1 MQKVIISGYYLSNS
15 EKVDYNSIEVVVPD
29 CKPELLQSVLINR
42 VVPVKFSDCAK
53 PYTGR
58 GKCFIDKVKK
68 DTRTKPTYSGKALKE
83 LDWNEMQD
91 LAIAFELNEVP
102 LFRSTSIRE
111 ARMKTYQEFCN
122 KILGKDLKAGFD
134 FMNADDLVLEEDK
147 KSSEPNKDNLLG
159 DL

>member
-1 MQKVIISGYYLSNS
+1 MQKVVISGYYLSNS
-15 EKVDYNSIEVVVPD
+15 DKVDYNNVEVVVPD
-29 CKPELLQSVLINR
+29 CNPVLLQSVLINR
-42 VVPVKFSDCAK
+42 VIPVKFSEGEK

-68 DTRTKPTYSGKALKE
+68 DTRTKPSYSGKSLKD

-91 LAIAFELNEVP
+91 LAIAFDLNSVP

-122 KILGKDLKAGFD
+122 KVLGKDLKAGFD
-134 FMNADDLVLEEDK
+134 FVNADDLVLEEDK
-147 KSSEPNKDNLLG
+147 KSSEPEKDNLL
-159 DL
+159 